1 MNLNVHSSATFD
13 VERSAT
19 GVISTAKVSAYLSNV
34 LGQRPSMTF
43 GIGPSVSWKASGAG
57 TPYHQPPGDTNT
69 KQKEWNIKLF
79 FEKETDWDEWKG
91 FFYFYLLTDKVMS
104 WASDRN
110 SSLHADRHYE
120 QLEAVAELW
129 KPSLSTLTASIR
141 KHNKSHQRALL
152 IHFLLNIHLMI
163 WIKTKCGAVLE
174 HFGDGGHSWT
184 WLICPGKFVKVA
196 LRQS

>member
-1 MNLNVHSSATFD
+1 MEGLRCRDAVSSATWRHKHETKGMKYQTFFWKRNWLRWM
-13 VERSAT
+13 ER
-19 GVISTAKVSAYLSNV
+19 V
-34 LGQRPSMTF
+34 
-43 GIGPSVSWKASGAG
+43 
-57 TPYHQPPGDTNT
+57 
-69 KQKEWNIKLF
+69 
-79 FEKETDWDEWKG
+79 
-91 FFYFYLLTDKVMS
+91 FYFYLLTDKVMS

-120 QLEAVAELW
+120 QLEPVAELW

-163 WIKTKCGAVLE
+163 WIKTKCGAVLV
-174 HFGDGGHSWT
+174 HFGDGGHSWIL
-184 WLICPGKFVKVA
+184 LICPGKFVKVA